1 MSTMTVVSVI
11 GTGTMGAPIARN
23 LAKAGFQVQVWNRT
37 AGRAQA
43 LEGGRIH
50 AAERVGDA
58 IDGADAVVTMLSDG
72 AAVEAAVWEALE
84 DFGGAVWVQM
94 STVGVVAGE
103 KLAASADAHGV
114 RFVDAPV
121 LGTRQPAEQGE
132 LTVLASG
139 PGDLRDRCDP
149 LFSAIGS
156 RTFWLG
162 PAGAGTRMK
171 LVTNAWLV
179 GLVAALAE
187 SVVLAEALTVEP
199 SMFLEIIDGSP
210 IGAPY
215 AQVKGRSM
223 VERDFTPSFALKLAR
238 KDVGLVLEAAERA
251 GIDPNIARAVAR
263 QFDNAIE
270 MGHGDEDL
278 AAALFGAGGR

>member
-1 MSTMTVVSVI
+1 MAVVAVI

-23 LAKAGFQVQVWNRT
+23 LAKAGFEVRVWNRT
-37 AGRAQA
+37 AERSRA
-43 LEGGRIH
+43 LEAERIH
-50 AAERVGDA
+50 ATERVRDA
-58 IDGADAVVTMLSDG
+58 LAGADAVVTMLADG
-72 AAVEAAVWEALE
+72 AAVEAAVGEALG
-84 DFGGAVWVQM
+84 DFGDALWIQM
-94 STVGVVAGE
+94 STVGVIANE
-103 KLAASADAHGV
+103 KLAASADAHGIT
-114 RFVDAPV
+114 FVDAPV
-121 LGTRQPAEQGE
+121 LGTKQPAEQGA

-139 PGDLRDRCDP
+139 PESVQALCEP
-149 LFSAIGS
+149 LFDALGS

-187 SVVLAEALTVEP
+187 SIVLAERLTVDP
-199 SMFLEIIDGSP
+199 SVFLEIIDGAP

-215 AQVKGRSM
+215 AQLKGKAM
-223 VERDFTPSFALKLAR
+223 IEREFAPSFALKMAR

-251 GIDPNIARAVAR
+251 GIDPLIARAVAQ
-263 QFDNAIE
+263 QFDDAIE

-278 AAALFGAGGR
+278 AAARYGAGGS